1 MVSASI
7 QQKQSGLNVSLKL
20 CLNLCLSSWLK
31 PNLSPVN
38 VFTLNGSL
46 ILKIFLSKSLI
57 NFNNTLQNMQH
68 IAKHLITTRAMN
80 VWIKFSPF
88 TNDIWKKELLKYTN
102 GNCSEI
108 LQNPRK
114 ASGKQYSI

>member
-1 MVSASI
+1 
-7 QQKQSGLNVSLKL
+7 
-20 CLNLCLSSWLK
+20 
-31 PNLSPVN
+31 
-38 VFTLNGSL
+38 
-46 ILKIFLSKSLI
+46 
-57 NFNNTLQNMQH
+57 MQH

-114 ASGKQYSI
+114 ASGKQYSK